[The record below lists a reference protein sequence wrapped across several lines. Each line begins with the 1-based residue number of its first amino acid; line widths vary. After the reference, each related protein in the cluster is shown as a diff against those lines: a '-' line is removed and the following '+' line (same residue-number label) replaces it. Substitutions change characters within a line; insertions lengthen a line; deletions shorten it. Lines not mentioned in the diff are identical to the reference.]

1 MPMNPTLETTTMR
14 KVYTRLLPFSVLCMF
29 VCYLDRVNV
38 GFAAL
43 TMNKDLGL
51 SAYFFGLGAGAFY
64 GGYCLFE
71 VPSNLVLERV
81 GARFWLARIMI
92 TWGLFSGAMALAS
105 GPISFVV
112 LRFMLGA
119 AEAGFFPGILFY
131 FHSWFPMRHR
141 GRMISWFTVAT
152 PISVALGGPI
162 STGLLGLNGV
172 FGLRGWQWIFI
183 VEAIPAIILGFVLL
197 IYLRDRPSQADWLTD
212 EEKEWLA
219 TELTHE
225 RREVERVRT
234 YTLFQS
240 LTDFRVLALAV
251 IYFGIV
257 TASVGL
263 VIFVPQII
271 KQMGVS
277 NLQTGF
283 LTMIPYLVG
292 TISMIVWGHVCDRMR
307 ERRWNLVIACLVGA
321 VGLIVAGMLG
331 RSFWALAA
339 MCLAT
344 IGFYGSKGPF
354 WPLPST
360 FLTGTAAAA
369 GMTLI
374 NSVGNLGGFFGPF
387 IVGWIKDSTGRFDNG
402 LYALAGFMLLAAVVT
417 VIGVQAPRR
426 SGAPNL
432 GVGASAGGAAPLKR

>member
-1 MPMNPTLETTTMR
+1 MTPNIEQTAMR
-14 KVYTRLLPFSVLCMF
+14 KVYLRLLPFSVLCMF

-51 SAYFFGLGAGAFY
+51 SAYFFGLGAGVFY

-81 GARFWLARIMI
+81 GARFWIARIMI
-92 TWGLFSGAMALAS
+92 TWGLLSGAMALVS
-105 GPISFVV
+105 GPVSFVT
-112 LRFMLGA
+112 LRFLLGA

-131 FHSWFPMRHR
+131 FHYWFPMRHR

-162 STGLLGLNGV
+162 STGILGLDGTL
-172 FGLRGWQWIFI
+172 GLAGWQWVFI
-183 VEAIPAIILGFVLL
+183 AEATPAVILGFVVLA
-197 IYLRDRPSQADWLTD
+197 YLRDRPAHAAWLTP

-219 TELTHE
+219 AELAQE
-225 RREVERVRT
+225 RREIESVRT

-240 LTDFRVLALAV
+240 LTNIRVLALAI

-271 KQMGVS
+271 KELGVS
-277 NLQTGF
+277 NLATGF
-283 LTMIPYLVG
+283 LTAIPYIVG
-292 TISMIVWGHVCDRMR
+292 TVSMIVWGYVSDRMG
-307 ERRWNLVIACLVGA
+307 ERRWNLFTGCLVGA
-321 VGLIVAGMLG
+321 AGLIAAGLLG
-331 RSFWALAA
+331 GSFWSLAA

-369 GMTLI
+369 GMALI
-374 NSVGNLGGFFGPF
+374 NSVGNVGGFMGPF
-387 IVGWIKDSTGRFDNG
+387 VVGWIKDSTGSFNNG
-402 LYALAGFMLLAAVVT
+402 LYALAGFMVLAAVVT
-417 VIGVQAPRR
+417 VAGVQAPRR
-426 SGAPNL
+426 RPAP
-432 GVGASAGGAAPLKR
+432 AALQATPAE

>member
-1 MPMNPTLETTTMR
+1 MEQTLEQTAMR
-14 KVYTRLLPFSVLCMF
+14 KVYMRLLPFSVLCMF

-81 GARFWLARIMI
+81 GARFWIARIMI
-92 TWGLFSGAMALAS
+92 TWGLLAGAMAFVR
-105 GPISFVV
+105 GPISFVA
-112 LRFMLGA
+112 LRFLLGA

-131 FHSWFPMRHR
+131 FHYWFPMRHR

-162 STGLLGLNGV
+162 STALLGLDGA
-172 FGLRGWQWIFI
+172 FGLAGWQWVFI
-183 VEAIPAIILGFVLL
+183 TEAAPAVILGFVVL
-197 IYLRDRPSQADWLTD
+197 IYLRDRPTAASWLTP
-212 EEKEWLA
+212 EEKEWLT
-219 TELTHE
+219 TELAQE
-225 RREVERVRT
+225 RRELEAVRT

-240 LTDFRVLALAV
+240 LTNIRVLALAV

-263 VIFVPQII
+263 VLFVPQII
-271 KQMGVS
+271 KQLGVS
-277 NLQTGF
+277 NLETGF
-283 LTMIPYLVG
+283 LTMIPYVVG
-292 TISMIVWGHVCDRMR
+292 TASMIVWGYVSDRMQ
-307 ERRWNLVIACLVGA
+307 ERRWNLFVGCLVGA
-321 VGLIVAGMLG
+321 AGLIAAGLLG
-331 RSFWALAA
+331 GSFWSLAA

-369 GMTLI
+369 GMALI
-374 NSVGNLGGFFGPF
+374 NSVGNVGGFLGPF
-387 IVGWIKDSTGRFDNG
+387 VVGWIKDSTGSFDNG
-402 LYALAGFMLLAAVVT
+402 LYALAGFMLLAAIITT
-417 VIGVQAPRR
+417 VGVQAPRR
-426 SGAPNL
+426 RLPTGLQATP
-432 GVGASAGGAAPLKR
+432 AE

>member
-1 MPMNPTLETTTMR
+1 MEQTLEQTAMR
-14 KVYTRLLPFSVLCMF
+14 KVYMRLLPFSVLCMF

-81 GARFWLARIMI
+81 GARFWIARIMI
-92 TWGLFSGAMALAS
+92 TWGLLAGAMAFVR
-105 GPISFVV
+105 GPISFVT
-112 LRFMLGA
+112 LRFLLGA

-131 FHSWFPMRHR
+131 FHYWFPMRHR

-162 STGLLGLNGV
+162 STALLGLDGA
-172 FGLRGWQWIFI
+172 FGLAGWQWVFI
-183 VEAIPAIILGFVLL
+183 TEAAPAVILGFVVL
-197 IYLRDRPSQADWLTD
+197 IYLRDRPTAASWLTP
-212 EEKEWLA
+212 EEKEWLT
-219 TELTHE
+219 TELAQE
-225 RREVERVRT
+225 RRELEAVRT

-240 LTDFRVLALAV
+240 LTNIRVLALAV

-263 VIFVPQII
+263 VLFVPQII
-271 KQMGVS
+271 KQLGVS
-277 NLQTGF
+277 NLETGF
-283 LTMIPYLVG
+283 LTMIPYVVG
-292 TISMIVWGHVCDRMR
+292 TASMIVWGYVSDRMQ
-307 ERRWNLVIACLVGA
+307 ERRWNLFVGCLVGGA
-321 VGLIVAGMLG
+321 GLIVAGLLG
-331 RSFWALAA
+331 GSFWSLAA

-369 GMTLI
+369 GMALI
-374 NSVGNLGGFFGPF
+374 NSVGNVGGFLGPF
-387 IVGWIKDSTGRFDNG
+387 VVGWIKDSTGSFDNG

-417 VIGVQAPRR
+417 AIGVQAPRR
-426 SGAPNL
+426 RVP
-432 GVGASAGGAAPLKR
+432 AGLQATPAE

>member
-1 MPMNPTLETTTMR
+1 LVDTRIEQRVMR
-14 KVYTRLLPFSVLCMF
+14 KVYLRLLPFSVLCMF

-71 VPSNLVLERV
+71 IPSNLVLERV
-81 GARFWLARIMI
+81 GARFWLARIMV
-92 TWGLFSGAMALAS
+92 TWGLFSGGMAFVH
-105 GPISFVV
+105 GPVSFVA
-112 LRFMLGA
+112 LRFLLGA

-152 PISVALGGPI
+152 PVSVALGGPI
-162 STGLLGLNGV
+162 STGLLGLDGV
-172 FGLRGWQWIFI
+172 FGLRGWQWVF
-183 VEAIPAIILGFVLL
+183 VAEAIPALILGFVLL
-197 IYLRDRPSQADWLTD
+197 VYLRDRPTEAAWLTAEEKDWLTA
-212 EEKEWLA
+212 ELA
-219 TELTHE
+219 RE
-225 RREVERVRT
+225 RRELEAVRT
-234 YTLFQS
+234 YTLFQA
-240 LTDFRVLALAV
+240 LTNIRVQALAV
-251 IYFGIV
+251 IYFGVV

-283 LTMIPYLVG
+283 LTMIPYVVG
-292 TISMIVWGHVCDRMR
+292 TVSMIVWGYASDRMG
-307 ERRWNLVIACLVGA
+307 ERRWNLFFGCLVGA
-321 VGLIVAGMLG
+321 LGLVLAGMLG

-354 WPLPST
+354 WPLPSS

-369 GMTLI
+369 GMALI

-387 IVGWIKDSTGRFDNG
+387 IVGWIKDSTGSFDDG
-402 LYALAGFMLLAAVVT
+402 LYALAGFMVLAAIVT
-417 VIGVQAPRR
+417 VIGVKGRRPRTAP
-426 SGAPNL
+426 GGL
-432 GVGASAGGAAPLKR
+432 GVRAAE

>member
-1 MPMNPTLETTTMR
+1 MTPNIEQTAMR
-14 KVYTRLLPFSVLCMF
+14 KVYLRLLPFSVLCMF

-81 GARFWLARIMI
+81 GARFWIARIMI
-92 TWGLFSGAMALAS
+92 TWGLLSGSMALVS
-105 GPISFVV
+105 GPVSFVT
-112 LRFMLGA
+112 LRFLLGA

-131 FHSWFPMRHR
+131 FHYWFPMRHR

-152 PISVALGGPI
+152 PVSVALGGPI
-162 STGLLGLNGV
+162 STGILGLDGS
-172 FGLRGWQWIFI
+172 FGLAGWQWVFI
-183 VEAIPAIILGFVLL
+183 AEAIPAVILGFVVL
-197 IYLRDRPSQADWLTD
+197 IYLRDRPAHASWLTQA
-212 EEKEWLA
+212 EKEWLA
-219 TELTHE
+219 AELAQE
-225 RREVERVRT
+225 RREIESVRT

-240 LTDFRVLALAV
+240 LTNIRVLALAV

-271 KQMGVS
+271 KELGVS
-277 NLQTGF
+277 NLATGF
-283 LTMIPYLVG
+283 LTAIPYIVG
-292 TISMIVWGHVCDRMR
+292 TVSMIVWGYVSDRMG
-307 ERRWNLVIACLVGA
+307 ERRWNLFTGCLVGGA
-321 VGLIVAGMLG
+321 GLIAAGLLG
-331 RSFWALAA
+331 GSFWSLLA

-369 GMTLI
+369 GMALI
-374 NSVGNLGGFFGPF
+374 NSVGNVGGFMGPF
-387 IVGWIKDSTGRFDNG
+387 VVGWIKDSTGSFNNG
-402 LYALAGFMLLAAVVT
+402 LYALAGFMVLAAVVT

-426 SGAPNL
+426 RVVP
-432 GVGASAGGAAPLKR
+432 AGLQATPAE

>member
-1 MPMNPTLETTTMR
+1 MGHDEAR
-14 KVYTRLLPFSVLCMF
+14 RSAIAKAGRRLLPFLCL
-29 VCYLDRVNV
+29 CYAVNFLDRVNV

-43 TMNKDLGL
+43 TMNKDLGF
-51 SAYFFGLGAGAFY
+51 SAYLFGLGAGAFY

-71 VPSNLVLERV
+71 VPSNLMLEKV

-92 TWGLFSGAMALAS
+92 TWGLFSGAMAFVS
-105 GPISFVV
+105 GPISFVT
-112 LRFMLGA
+112 LRFLLGA

-131 FHSWFPMRHR
+131 FHYWFPARHR

-162 STGLLGLNGV
+162 STGLLGLDGT
-172 FGLRGWQWIFI
+172 FGLAGWRWVFL
-183 VEAIPAIILGFVLL
+183 VEAVPAVILGFVLL
-197 IYLRDRPSQADWLTD
+197 IYLRDRPAHASWLTR
-212 EEKEWLA
+212 EEKDWIAGELA
-219 TELTHE
+219 HE
-225 RREVERVRT
+225 RRELEAVRT

-240 LTDFRVLALAV
+240 LTNIRVVALAV
-251 IYFGIV
+251 IYFGII

-271 KQMGVS
+271 KQLGVS

-283 LTMIPYLVG
+283 LTMIPYVVG
-292 TISMIVWGHVCDRMR
+292 TISMVAWGYVSDRMH
-307 ERRWNLVIACLVGA
+307 ERKWNLFIGCLVGA
-321 VGLIVAGMLG
+321 AGLIFAGLLG
-331 RSFWALAA
+331 GSFWSLAA

-369 GMTLI
+369 GMALI
-374 NSVGNLGGFFGPF
+374 NSVGNVGGFMGPF
-387 IVGWIKDSTGRFDNG
+387 LVGWIKDATGNFENG

-417 VIGVQAPRR
+417 AIGVQAPRR
-426 SGAPNL
+426 RVVP
-432 GVGASAGGAAPLKR
+432 GGLEPTPAE

>member
-1 MPMNPTLETTTMR
+1 MEQTLEQTAMR
-14 KVYTRLLPFSVLCMF
+14 KVYMRLLPFSVLCMF

-81 GARFWLARIMI
+81 GARFWIARIMI
-92 TWGLFSGAMALAS
+92 TWGLLAGAMAFVR
-105 GPISFVV
+105 GPISFVT
-112 LRFMLGA
+112 LRFLLGA

-131 FHSWFPMRHR
+131 FHYWFPMRHR

-162 STGLLGLNGV
+162 STALLGLDGA
-172 FGLRGWQWIFI
+172 FGLAGWQWVFI
-183 VEAIPAIILGFVLL
+183 TEAAPAVILGFVVL
-197 IYLRDRPSQADWLTD
+197 IYLRDRPTAASWLTP
-212 EEKEWLA
+212 EEKEWLT
-219 TELTHE
+219 TELAQE
-225 RREVERVRT
+225 RRELEAVRT

-240 LTDFRVLALAV
+240 LTNIRVLALAV

-263 VIFVPQII
+263 VLFVPQII
-271 KQMGVS
+271 KQLGVS
-277 NLQTGF
+277 NLETGF
-283 LTMIPYLVG
+283 LTMIPYVVG
-292 TISMIVWGHVCDRMR
+292 TASMIVWGYVSDRMQ
-307 ERRWNLVIACLVGA
+307 ERRWNLFVGCLVGGA
-321 VGLIVAGMLG
+321 GLIVAGLLG
-331 RSFWALAA
+331 GSFWSLAA

-369 GMTLI
+369 GMALI
-374 NSVGNLGGFFGPF
+374 NSVGNVGGFLGPF
-387 IVGWIKDSTGRFDNG
+387 VVGWIKDSTGSFDNG
-402 LYALAGFMLLAAVVT
+402 LYALAGFMLLAAVIT
-417 VIGVQAPRR
+417 AIGVQAPRR
-426 SGAPNL
+426 RVP
-432 GVGASAGGAAPLKR
+432 AGLQATPAE

>member
-1 MPMNPTLETTTMR
+1 MIPNIEQTAMR
-14 KVYTRLLPFSVLCMF
+14 KVYLRLLPFSVLCMF

-51 SAYFFGLGAGAFY
+51 SAFFFGLGAGAFY

-81 GARFWLARIMI
+81 GARFWIARIMI
-92 TWGLFSGAMALAS
+92 TWGLLSGAMALVR
-105 GPISFVV
+105 GPVSFVT
-112 LRFMLGA
+112 LRFLLGA

-131 FHSWFPMRHR
+131 FHYWFPMRHR

-152 PISVALGGPI
+152 PISVAFGGPI
-162 STGLLGLNGV
+162 STGLLGLDGT
-172 FGLRGWQWIFI
+172 FGLAGWQWVFI
-183 VEAIPAIILGFVLL
+183 AEAIPAVMLGFVVL
-197 IYLRDRPSQADWLTD
+197 IYLRDRPAHASWLTQA
-212 EEKEWLA
+212 EKEWLA
-219 TELTHE
+219 VELARE
-225 RREVERVRT
+225 RREIESVRT

-240 LTDFRVLALAV
+240 LTNIRVLALAI

-271 KQMGVS
+271 KELGVS
-277 NLQTGF
+277 NLATGF
-283 LTMIPYLVG
+283 LTAIPYIVG
-292 TISMIVWGHVCDRMR
+292 TVSMIAWGYVSDRMG
-307 ERRWNLVIACLVGA
+307 ERRWNLFTGCLVGA
-321 VGLIVAGMLG
+321 IGLIAAGLLG
-331 RSFWALAA
+331 GSFWSLAA

-354 WPLPST
+354 WPLPSS

-369 GMTLI
+369 GMALI
-374 NSVGNLGGFFGPF
+374 NSVGNIGGFMGPF
-387 IVGWIKDSTGRFDNG
+387 VVGWIKDSTGSFNNG

-417 VIGVQAPRR
+417 VAGVQAPRR
-426 SGAPNL
+426 RPAP
-432 GVGASAGGAAPLKR
+432 AALQATPAE